1 MVERPVSD
9 DGFVASRRA
18 VYADRFGEKS
28 QRASQ
33 RRGRVACPGHPRA
46 PPGRLPPSSKKKND
60 GPGGWQGHGP
70 RPNPR
75 QARGLWRASNSFRV
89 GVNHTLSSP
98 LSQFSVTSQRQTI
111 AEPVRRDF
119 PDRPRHR
126 LLGFV
131 ILGLGCRLRSCR
143 VAGVLLAAVCSCWR
157 CGRWSEVSRAFVWRM
172 AGRPFGAIAG
182 RCLTCLVPAPRQR
195 TVAYLQNLIDVSSG
209 GTEICMLKSS
219 DHSYKVGSVSSTK
232 RNREIKTLENLA
244 QRIAGLYAI

>member
-1 MVERPVSD
+1 MGPGQTLGRPV
-9 DGFVASRRA
+9 G
-18 VYADRFGEKS
+18 
-28 QRASQ
+28 
-33 RRGRVACPGHPRA
+33 C
-46 PPGRLPPSSKKKND
+46 
-60 GPGGWQGHGP
+60 
-70 RPNPR
+70 
-75 QARGLWRASNSFRV
+75 
-89 GVNHTLSSP
+89 GVHQTVFAWGSTTPFLP
-98 LSQFSVTSQRQTI
+98 LSQFSVTSQRQSI

-131 ILGLGCRLRSCR
+131 ILGLGCRFRSCR
-143 VAGVLLAAVCSCWR
+143 VVGVLLAAVCSCWR

-195 TVAYLQNLIDVSSG
+195 TVAYLQNLIDVSPG

-219 DHSYKVGSVSSTK
+219 DHSYKVGSVGSTK